1 MDSNSS
7 KTTTKYFIDYY
18 CYGLLNHLLTSEDF
32 QAKNIDKAKITK
44 IDTKEKG
51 TDNLSKVS
59 EDIITFIIRPDKEIF
74 NVVVEIHLILKA
86 IRKNLIENIIFI
98 PKENY
103 DIIEYMTTNHM
114 MEEFNVESF
123 NIDLIPIDI
132 DLFSLEKENSL
143 KEIYIDKNLSCI
155 SDLANAVVKLE
166 TCFGKINHKYIK
178 GDLAQAFC
186 NIVKEKE
193 KDNDFRISED
203 EILGMVVFDRSVDF
217 ITLMT
222 TNYTYEGLIDE
233 NIGINLGRIKVKE
246 SLLLDNINNKIA
258 KANTNPQEKKKEKIV
273 QYGLTT
279 NINPFYCSLRCM
291 HYLDALKYLKGIKDY
306 YKKIFSKNQGKQ
318 TISELR
324 EVTEQLS
331 YYKSLEKD
339 LLMNENLMNFVIDPL
354 LDKDHLR
361 YIEKEQRMLAGDF
374 PPNLHSFYDE
384 LLCEQKDL
392 ISIVKL
398 MVIESLTQ
406 NGVYE
411 YQKLKREILNIY
423 GFQKIFL
430 FRDLE
435 ILGWLKEKTIIK
447 NIKNIIDLTYNQLY
461 DKLQLVSE
469 NSEPMKIEDCSYVLS
484 GFSPISLKIIETAV
498 RGQWSSIIDIL
509 RKMPGATYCPE
520 NETVISNPKKEKNI
534 MFIIFIGGVTYTEI
548 EAIRFLNRKFNEENL
563 QGKRKKTQF
572 IILTTSILNSRRILE
587 NLGKDPYSIFNMKMF
602 YEQNR
607 K

>member
-1 MDSNSS
+1 
-7 KTTTKYFIDYY
+7 
-18 CYGLLNHLLTSEDF
+18 
-32 QAKNIDKAKITK
+32 
-44 IDTKEKG
+44 
-51 TDNLSKVS
+51 
-59 EDIITFIIRPDKEIF
+59 
-74 NVVVEIHLILKA
+74 
-86 IRKNLIENIIFI
+86 
-98 PKENY
+98 
-103 DIIEYMTTNHM
+103 
-114 MEEFNVESF
+114 
-123 NIDLIPIDI
+123 
-132 DLFSLEKENSL
+132 
-143 KEIYIDKNLSCI
+143 
-155 SDLANAVVKLE
+155 
-166 TCFGKINHKYIK
+166 
-178 GDLAQAFC
+178 
-186 NIVKEKE
+186 
-193 KDNDFRISED
+193 
-203 EILGMVVFDRSVDF
+203 
-217 ITLMT
+217 
-222 TNYTYEGLIDE
+222 
-233 NIGINLGRIKVKE
+233 
-246 SLLLDNINNKIA
+246 
-258 KANTNPQEKKKEKIV
+258 
-273 QYGLTT
+273 
-279 NINPFYCSLRCM
+279 M

-339 LLMNENLMNFVIDPL
+339 LLMNENLMNFVIDPS

-392 ISIVKL
+392 ISIIKL

-406 NGVYE
+406 NGVYD

-469 NSEPMKIEDCSYVLS
+469 NNEPMKIEDCSYVLS
-484 GFSPISLKIIETAV
+484 GFSPISLKIIESAV

-509 RKMPGATYCPE
+509 RKMPGATDCPQD
-520 NETVISNPKKEKNI
+520 ETVISNPKNNKNI

-548 EAIRFLNRKFNEENL
+548 EAIRFLNRKFNEESL
-563 QGKRKKTQF
+563 KGKRKKTQF

-587 NLGKDPYSIFNMKMF
+587 NLGKDPHSIFNMKMF
-602 YEQNR
+602 YEQN
-607 K
+607 KK